1 MEEWE
6 EYLQTG
12 MLGGYKPELIRGTEA
27 CGKIIPHYGDEV
39 GVCSEEGAVGLTHN
53 LIVDGVQFRISSMFE
68 LDSTKTP
75 TEAML
80 SVIDA
85 ELEKK
90 NQ

>member
-53 LIVDGVQFRISSMFE
+53 LIVDS
-68 LDSTKTP
+68 KTFP
-75 TEAML
+75 LFFIKGYPVCVVLRFSNAF
-80 SVIDA
+80 
-85 ELEKK
+85 
-90 NQ
+90 